1 MLQANIARMP
11 INAVLDVLRFVLH
24 SKDPLA
30 SEFRALV
37 GLPVIPL
44 LNGACGV
51 AECKSGSSGG
61 SNGGG
66 GGGGKKGKGGGGR
79 NHKHKQGGGG
89 GGGGGAGGGF
99 KDLYY
104 TFTRGELVLQAIPV
118 SEPSLPESSFSRYMG
133 HDFAPRSASWWGSQG
148 LVHTAGAEC
157 SMWRSKWCS

>member
-1 MLQANIARMP
+1 MLQAKTARMP
-11 INAVLDVLRFVLH
+11 IDAVLDVLRFVLH

-30 SEFRALV
+30 SEFRALG

-51 AECKSGSSGG
+51 AECKSDSISG

-66 GGGGKKGKGGGGR
+66 AVGGKKGKGGGGR

-89 GGGGGAGGGF
+89 GGGGGAGVGF

-104 TFTRGELVLQAIPV
+104 TFKRGELVLQAIPV
-118 SEPSLPESSFSRYMG
+118 SEPSLAEQLFLSFRPCFSPCLSSWLG
-133 HDFAPRSASWWGSQG
+133 FARSHSWC
-148 LVHTAGAEC
+148 A
-157 SMWRSKWCS
+157 MP